1 MMQSSNQGKP
11 NPVKERVGSWSTAW
25 STTKSIYA
33 VENVVN
39 FITKHLWKH
48 MQKKM
53 IVTTQDKTK
62 IGCNHSS
69 YLGSMKNNV
78 YTVFKTLASDLTKIV
93 TS

>member
-1 MMQSSNQGKP
+1 
-11 NPVKERVGSWSTAW
+11 
-25 STTKSIYA
+25 
-33 VENVVN
+33 
-39 FITKHLWKH
+39 